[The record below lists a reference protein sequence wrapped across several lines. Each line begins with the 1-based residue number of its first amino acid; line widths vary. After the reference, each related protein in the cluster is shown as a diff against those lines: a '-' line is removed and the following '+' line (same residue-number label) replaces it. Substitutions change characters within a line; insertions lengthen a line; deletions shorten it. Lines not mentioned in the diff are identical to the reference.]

1 MPSQNEWASFVHT
14 QSKQLWVYSFYFSY
28 FDMSIAQNDLIIV
41 FIDFLPIFAQ
51 FCSHYN
57 MFIHSITYIEK
68 EKQ

>member
-1 MPSQNEWASFVHT
+1 
-14 QSKQLWVYSFYFSY
+14 
-28 FDMSIAQNDLIIV
+28 MSIAQNDLIIA

>member
-1 MPSQNEWASFVHT
+1 
-14 QSKQLWVYSFYFSY
+14 
-28 FDMSIAQNDLIIV
+28 MSIAQKNDPIIT
-41 FIDFLPIFAQ
+41 FIDFLSIFEQ